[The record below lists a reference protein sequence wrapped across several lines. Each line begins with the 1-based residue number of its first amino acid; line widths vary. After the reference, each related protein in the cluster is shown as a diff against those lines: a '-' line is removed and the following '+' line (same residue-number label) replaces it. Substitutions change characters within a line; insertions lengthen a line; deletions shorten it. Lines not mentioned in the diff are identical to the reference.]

1 MMSNIEN
8 EIIRLKTLTGNLIS
22 VYKKKVILILK
33 LEEKNRRLEK
43 ENKDYK
49 KKITELEEKT
59 EILKTAKTISLSEED
74 KTSVKEKINKI
85 VQEIDKSI
93 GLLNE

>member
-1 MMSNIEN
+1 MMTNIEN
-8 EIIRLKTLTGNLIS
+8 EIIRLKTLTGNIIS
-22 VYKKKVILILK
+22 VYEKKVILILK

-49 KKITELEEKT
+49 QKIKELEEKT

>member
-1 MMSNIEN
+1 MINIGS

-22 VYKKKVILILK
+22 AYEKKVILIHK
-33 LEEKNRRLEK
+33 LEEKSSRLEI

-49 KKITELEEKT
+49 HKITELEEKT
-59 EILKTAKTISLSEED
+59 EILKTAKTISLSEKD
-74 KTSVKEKINKI
+74 KTEVKEKINKI
-85 VQEIDKSI
+85 VREIDKSI